1 VSLSYNEAYRI
12 GRLSLVIRNP
22 ILYKRKAR
30 ITSSD
35 EFICTISIDPNDTV
49 FRIPDVKTQQ
59 LLIDI
64 SNADNAPLAVTRVAT
79 AQSALY
85 ILTHLEQGDAYE
97 FVAGDSLAQKPDYDL
112 HYFTDSL
119 RQKPLD
125 LGLKPVDVRVRR
137 AGDVS
142 LNSTVVR
149 GAVPA
154 SENTR
159 STVLLWLVLVIVLLL
174 LVYISVKMVKAIAKK
189 DTNDRL

>member
-1 VSLSYNEAYRI
+1 MRSCVCGRRCR
-12 GRLSLVIRNP
+12 RLSLVIRNP

-30 ITSSD
+30 VTSSD

-64 SNADNAPLAVTRVAT
+64 SNADNAPLAVTRAAT

-97 FVAGDSLAQKPDYDL
+97 FVAGDSLAEKPDYDL

-119 RQKPLD
+119 RQKPLE

-137 AGDVS
+137 ADVS
-142 LNSTVVR
+142 LDSTVVK
-149 GAVPA
+149 GAIPH

-174 LVYISVKMVKAIAKK
+174 LVYISIKMVKAIAKK